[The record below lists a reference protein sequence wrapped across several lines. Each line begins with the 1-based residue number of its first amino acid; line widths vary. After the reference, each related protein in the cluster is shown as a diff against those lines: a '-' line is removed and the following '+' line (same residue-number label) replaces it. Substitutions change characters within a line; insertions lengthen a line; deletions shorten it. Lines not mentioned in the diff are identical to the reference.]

1 MKKTTKFIF
10 PVGDEELNQDTYY
23 RALSEAN
30 NGFYPF
36 GENGLWHGGIH
47 LDKKV
52 LNKLGNDEQLRCMAN
67 GEVIVYRIN
76 EVYPKI
82 TYPDENVPT
91 ALRGSLKNV
100 AYFSTG
106 FTLVRH
112 LLQMPK
118 TTDVKAE
125 QPAITLYSLY
135 MHQLDWYGYQ
145 EKIKDEQTKVQ
156 HPHYWQLGSGKVD
169 ENKVDT
175 VFGSV
180 IRENGS
186 KTKAVG
192 LLLKGSKIRLGE
204 KHATKAGWYKIVSI
218 SEGTLVTSTEF
229 KQQLDTITGYVWH
242 SDVSPEPTGKK
253 ADTNQDYEVVKEDNN
268 TVGKSNVK
276 VKGITVYEAADDK
289 QKLTYLPPKATFE
302 LDGQENG
309 YAKIRKINDCDVPN
323 LLVKENG
330 SSDAP
335 HKGYVKVTSLTSF
348 TFKPEKFND
357 IVILKSPIAISSG
370 DFIGYIGHNQLK
382 KNSFNEPTQAS
393 ISTIKRPSDKK
404 LPQLLHVELFTCED
418 LSAFITQTRALADNL
433 PESEKN
439 LILVEKGAR
448 LIQASEADG
457 KLNSGLGIKFTS
469 DKDSYYVK
477 INLEYTLNSLEYY
490 SENNLKS
497 QTIFNN
503 NTKKI
508 ADRLSNENK
517 EIILTHYQKHCLENR
532 YNKIYPQLTMS
543 DIPDKVELVEVDH
556 NSSSVKIRFCVNTK
570 HYWIASK
577 DVSHLFKQVG
587 TLNTAIPYWN
597 NFPLSLDNLP
607 PATKD
612 NTVHF
617 PRTVSLDSLSN
628 ENLIT
633 IEDESTDSIWVKVT
647 AGNEERWSI
656 TGWVN
661 IKKDAQEHV
670 KRISP
675 WHWQGFETVI
685 EKASVG
691 EFYTKINDNRAGT
704 LDIKE
709 YTDSMKA
716 MHKILIESLL
726 YSVQRKKGLPPFT
739 VEFLKDGLRNSW
751 IAEMIGHLIIKYESE
766 WYADEALTKWKEI
779 DDLFDKET
787 HKQKK
792 LIEKWLDDNNITMPY
807 KRNSALNSVDEAHEE
822 TKIYW
827 QLEKEQRIKPS
838 LWWREVAQ
846 SQATQSSNNQTP
858 QTPAL
863 SNLSADGK
871 AWFIHPVSVMGRFI
885 SPGIVTYHI
894 YHDGKIE
901 KHIPQEISKGYE
913 QKYKYVYHDE
923 KNNEHEIC
931 ICDWHTT
938 KEKANGVIV
947 SAPNRKD
954 PNIIEYKEN
963 LNEGNTQK
971 RVKFKN
977 GDIAEYGNHRNKG
990 DIWRLYKAL
999 DKDIEIVK
1007 MPDKINYIKDDVIIS
1022 YVFSNTKRRYT
1033 GPDPLAGFI
1042 GALAETGLQLTT
1054 TGSCFAEGSCFP
1066 SSEHVNGK
1074 SIDTL
1079 YLNDNN
1085 EQKFINAMHKFNFNE
1100 QITGKDKKQFDNAR
1114 KEKNGN
1120 LHNDHLHSEFK
1131 PGSIK
1136 EIIL

>member
-1 MKKTTKFIF
+1 MSIKKTTKFIF

-67 GEVIVYRIN
+67 GEVIAYRIN

-118 TTDVKAE
+118 TTDAKAE

-145 EKIKDEQTKVQ
+145 EKIKDEQTKAQ

-169 ENKVDT
+169 ENKADT

-253 ADTNQDYEVVKEDNN
+253 ADTNQDYEVVKEGNN
-268 TVGKSNVK
+268 TVDSPEVN
-276 VKGITVYEAADDK
+276 VKGIAVYEAANDK

-302 LDGQENG
+302 FDGQENG

-330 SSDAP
+330 STDAP
-335 HKGYVKVTSLTSF
+335 HKGYVKVTSLTSL

-357 IVILKSPIAISSG
+357 IVVLKSPIAISSG
-370 DFIGYIGHNQLK
+370 DFIGYIGHNQQQTDH
-382 KNSFNEPTQAS
+382 FNEPAQSPIA
-393 ISTIKRPSDKK
+393 TIKRPSDTK
-404 LPQLLHVELFTCED
+404 LPPLLHVELFTCED
-418 LSAFITQTRALADNL
+418 LSAFITKTRALADNL

-448 LIQASEADG
+448 LIQASKTDG
-457 KLNSGLGIKFTS
+457 NLTSGLGIKFTS
-469 DKDSYYVK
+469 DKDSYFVK

-490 SENNLKS
+490 ADNNLAAQSKVDE
-497 QTIFNN
+497 
-503 NTKKI
+503 KI
-508 ADRLSNENK
+508 EENDNDLSNKTVEITLTADNKEQLENK
-517 EIILTHYQKHCLENR
+517 
-532 YNKIYPQLTMS
+532 YNETYPQLTMS

-577 DVSHLFKQVG
+577 DVSHLFGQDG

-647 AGNEERWSI
+647 AGNEERRSI

-716 MHKILIESLL
+716 LHKILIESLL

-739 VEFLKDGLRNSW
+739 VEFLKDGLRNS
-751 IAEMIGHLIIKYESE
+751 
-766 WYADEALTKWKEI
+766 
-779 DDLFDKET
+779 
-787 HKQKK
+787 
-792 LIEKWLDDNNITMPY
+792 
-807 KRNSALNSVDEAHEE
+807 
-822 TKIYW
+822 
-827 QLEKEQRIKPS
+827 
-838 LWWREVAQ
+838 
-846 SQATQSSNNQTP
+846 
-858 QTPAL
+858 
-863 SNLSADGK
+863 
-871 AWFIHPVSVMGRFI
+871 
-885 SPGIVTYHI
+885 
-894 YHDGKIE
+894 
-901 KHIPQEISKGYE
+901 
-913 QKYKYVYHDE
+913 
-923 KNNEHEIC
+923 
-931 ICDWHTT
+931 
-938 KEKANGVIV
+938 
-947 SAPNRKD
+947 
-954 PNIIEYKEN
+954 
-963 LNEGNTQK
+963 
-971 RVKFKN
+971 
-977 GDIAEYGNHRNKG
+977 
-990 DIWRLYKAL
+990 
-999 DKDIEIVK
+999 
-1007 MPDKINYIKDDVIIS
+1007 
-1022 YVFSNTKRRYT
+1022 
-1033 GPDPLAGFI
+1033 
-1042 GALAETGLQLTT
+1042 
-1054 TGSCFAEGSCFP
+1054 
-1066 SSEHVNGK
+1066 
-1074 SIDTL
+1074 
-1079 YLNDNN
+1079 
-1085 EQKFINAMHKFNFNE
+1085 
-1100 QITGKDKKQFDNAR
+1100 
-1114 KEKNGN
+1114 
-1120 LHNDHLHSEFK
+1120 
-1131 PGSIK
+1131 
-1136 EIIL
+1136 

>member
-1 MKKTTKFIF
+1 MSMKKTTKFIF

-52 LNKLGNDEQLRCMAN
+52 LNKLGNDEQLHCMAN
-67 GEVIVYRIN
+67 GEVIAYRIN
-76 EVYPKI
+76 DVYPKI

-118 TTDVKAE
+118 TTDAEAE

-145 EKIKDEQTKVQ
+145 EKMKDEKTNVQ
-156 HPHYWQLGSGKVD
+156 YPHYWQLGSGKVD
-169 ENKVDT
+169 ENKADT

-180 IRENGS
+180 IRANGS
-186 KTKAVG
+186 GTEVVG

-229 KQQLDTITGYVWH
+229 KQQLSDITGYVWH
-242 SDVSPEPTGKK
+242 KDLSPLPTGNT

-276 VKGITVYEAADDK
+276 VKGIAVYEAADDK
-289 QKLTYLPPKATFE
+289 QKLTYLPLTATFE

-309 YAKIRKINDCDVPN
+309 YAKISKINDCDVPN
-323 LLVKENG
+323 LLKEND
-330 SSDAP
+330 STDAP

-357 IVILKSPIAISSG
+357 IVVLKSPIAISSG
-370 DFIGYIGHNQLK
+370 DFIGYIGHNQYQT
-382 KNSFNEPTQAS
+382 NYFNEPTQPP
-393 ISTIKRPSDKK
+393 ICTIKRPSDTK
-404 LPQLLHVELFTCED
+404 LPPLLHVELFTCED
-418 LSAFITQTRALADNL
+418 LSAFITKTRALADNL

-477 INLEYTLNSLEYY
+477 INLEYTLNSKEYY
-490 SENNLKS
+490 ADNNLAAQSKVDE
-497 QTIFNN
+497 
-503 NTKKI
+503 KI
-508 ADRLSNENK
+508 EENDNDLSNKTLEITLTADNK
-517 EIILTHYQKHCLENR
+517 EQLENR
-532 YNKIYPQLTMS
+532 YNKTYPQLTKS

-577 DVSHLFKQVG
+577 DVSHLFGQDG
-587 TLNTAIPYWN
+587 TLNTVIPYWN
-597 NFPLSLDNLP
+597 NFPLSFDNLP

-716 MHKILIESLL
+716 LHKILTQSLL

-766 WYADEALTKWKEI
+766 WYADEALTKWNEI
-779 DDLFDKET
+779 DNLFEKQT
-787 HKQKK
+787 QKQKK
-792 LIEKWLDDNNITMPY
+792 LIEKWLDDNNITMPF

-822 TKIYW
+822 TKIHW

-838 LWWREVAQ
+838 LWWQEVAQ
-846 SQATQSSNNQTP
+846 NQQQAQPTND

-871 AWFIHPVSVMGRFI
+871 AWFIHPVSIMGRFI

-901 KHIPQEISKGYE
+901 KHIPLEISKGYE

-938 KEKANGVIV
+938 KEKANGVVI

-963 LNEGNTQK
+963 LKEGDTQK

-977 GDIAEYGNHRNKG
+977 GDIAEYGKHSDLG
-990 DIWRLYKAL
+990 MIWRRYKAL
-999 DKDIEIVK
+999 NKNIEIVR
-1007 MPDKINYIKDDVIIS
+1007 MPDKINYTKDDVIIS

-1079 YLNDNN
+1079 YLNDND

-1100 QITGKDKKQFDNAR
+1100 QITGNNKKKFDNA
-1114 KEKNGN
+1114 KQDLKKD
-1120 LHNDHLHSEFK
+1120 LHNTHLHSEFK

>member
-1 MKKTTKFIF
+1 M
-10 PVGDEELNQDTYY
+10 N
-23 RALSEAN
+23 
-30 NGFYPF
+30 
-36 GENGLWHGGIH
+36 
-47 LDKKV
+47 
-52 LNKLGNDEQLRCMAN
+52 
-67 GEVIVYRIN
+67 
-76 EVYPKI
+76 
-82 TYPDENVPT
+82 
-91 ALRGSLKNV
+91 
-100 AYFSTG
+100 
-106 FTLVRH
+106 
-112 LLQMPK
+112 
-118 TTDVKAE
+118 
-125 QPAITLYSLY
+125 
-135 MHQLDWYGYQ
+135 
-145 EKIKDEQTKVQ
+145 
-156 HPHYWQLGSGKVD
+156 
-169 ENKVDT
+169 
-175 VFGSV
+175 
-180 IRENGS
+180 
-186 KTKAVG
+186 
-192 LLLKGSKIRLGE
+192 
-204 KHATKAGWYKIVSI
+204 
-218 SEGTLVTSTEF
+218 
-229 KQQLDTITGYVWH
+229 
-242 SDVSPEPTGKK
+242 
-253 ADTNQDYEVVKEDNN
+253 
-268 TVGKSNVK
+268 
-276 VKGITVYEAADDK
+276 VKGIAVYEAADDK

-330 SSDAP
+330 STDAP
-335 HKGYVKVTSLTSF
+335 HKGYVKVTSLTSL

-357 IVILKSPIAISSG
+357 IVVLKSPIAISSG
-370 DFIGYIGHNQLK
+370 DFIGYIGHNQQQTDH
-382 KNSFNEPTQAS
+382 FNEPAQAS
-393 ISTIKRPSDKK
+393 ISTIKRPSDTK
-404 LPQLLHVELFTCED
+404 LPPLLHVELFTCED
-418 LSAFITQTRALADNL
+418 LSAFITKTRALADNL

-439 LILVEKGAR
+439 LILIAKGAR

-477 INLEYTLNSLEYY
+477 INLEYTLNSWEYY

-503 NTKKI
+503 NPKQI
-508 ADRLSNENK
+508 ADRQSDETK
-517 EIILTHYQKHCLENR
+517 EIILNHYHKQQLENR
-532 YNKIYPQLTMS
+532 YNKTYPQLTMS

-577 DVSHLFKQVG
+577 DVSHLFGQDG
-587 TLNTAIPYWN
+587 TLNTAIPYWK

-607 PATKD
+607 PATKN

-617 PRTVSLDSLSN
+617 PRTVSLTSSDDK
-628 ENLIT
+628 NLII

-685 EKASVG
+685 EKATVG

-716 MHKILIESLL
+716 LHKILIESLL

-779 DDLFDKET
+779 DSLFEKET
-787 HKQKK
+787 QKQKK

-807 KRNSALNSVDEAHEE
+807 KRNSALNSVDEAQEE
-822 TKIYW
+822 TKTHW

-901 KHIPQEISKGYE
+901 KHIPLEISKGYE

-938 KEKANGVIV
+938 KEKANGVVI

-963 LNEGNTQK
+963 LKEGDTQK

-977 GDIAEYGNHRNKG
+977 GDIAEYGKHSDLG
-990 DIWRLYKAL
+990 MIWRRYKAL
-999 DKDIEIVK
+999 NKNIEIVR
-1007 MPDKINYIKDDVIIS
+1007 MPDKINYTKDDVIIS

-1079 YLNDNN
+1079 YLNDND

-1100 QITGKDKKQFDNAR
+1100 QITGNNKKKFDNA
-1114 KEKNGN
+1114 KQDLKKD
-1120 LHNDHLHSEFK
+1120 LHNTHLHSEFK